1 MPRHAVYPSEA
12 RLEGTTAVITGA
24 NTGVGKETARHLYR
38 RGARVIIGVRS
49 VERGE
54 EARSEIVESAAGEQ
68 ETAGAL
74 IVLQL
79 DLASLQSVRDFAQEV
94 LAQADKIN
102 LLINNAGVMACPR
115 AETKEGFEM
124 QLGVNHLG
132 HFLLTLLLLERLVN
146 SAPSRIVNLSSL
158 AHTRGKMHFDDLML
172 KRGYGDW
179 KAYYQSKLA
188 NVLFTRELARRL
200 LGTRVTTYAVHPGI
214 VRTDLW
220 RHQGCFDRLLQPMF
234 KTPEQG
240 AQTTLYCALAPEL
253 ATLSGRYYSDCKE
266 KQPSAR
272 ARNDEDAA
280 RLWEISEELVGVGL
294 QGNSVTQ
301 LRQGSATA
309 PQTEPATAQQ
319 ETETEP
325 TPPQETEA
333 QPAPPQ
339 GDGEATTEPAETNG
353 QQPE

>member
-12 RLEGTTAVITGA
+12 RLEDVTAVITGA
-24 NTGVGKETARHLYR
+24 NTGVGKETARYLYK

-54 EARSEIVESAAGEQ
+54 EARAEIVESVAAAAAGDEQ
-68 ETAGAL
+68 QDGPGAL

-94 LAQADKIN
+94 LARADKVN

-132 HFLLTLLLLERLVN
+132 HFLLTLLLLERLVC
-146 SAPSRIVNLSSL
+146 SAPARVVNLSSL
-158 AHTRGKMHFDDLML
+158 AHTHGKMHFDDLML
-172 KRGYGDW
+172 ERSYGDW
-179 KAYYQSKLA
+179 KAYNQSKLA

-200 LGTRVTTYAVHPGI
+200 LGTRVTTYAVHPGV

-220 RHQGCFDRLLQPMF
+220 RHQGCFDRLLQPWF

-253 ATLSGRYYSDCKE
+253 ATLSGRYYADCKE
-266 KQPSAR
+266 VRPSAR
-272 ARNDEDAA
+272 ARRDEDAA
-280 RLWEISEELVGVGL
+280 RLWQLSEQLVGVGL
-294 QGNSVTQ
+294 QGNSVTE
-301 LRQGSATA
+301 LRLGSTQQPDEQTPEQGDEQTTQTA
-309 PQTEPATAQQ
+309 GDNKQ
-319 ETETEP
+319 ET
-325 TPPQETEA
+325 
-333 QPAPPQ
+333 
-339 GDGEATTEPAETNG
+339 D
-353 QQPE
+353 